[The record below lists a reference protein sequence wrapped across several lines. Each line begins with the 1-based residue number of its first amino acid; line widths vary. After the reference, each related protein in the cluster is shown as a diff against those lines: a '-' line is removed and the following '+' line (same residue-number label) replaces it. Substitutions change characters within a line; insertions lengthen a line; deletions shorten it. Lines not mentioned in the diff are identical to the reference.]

1 MGKKKEEKEVNRK
14 KTDKDGFWFTQDKS
28 KTFLLEIIIFFPQT
42 GKIWYIYKMWK
53 YLKVWSISLMLYDW
67 EKKYPIKWRG

>member
-1 MGKKKEEKEVNRK
+1 MITSLSKKRRRERKKRGKERKEKGEMGKKKEEKEVNRK

-42 GKIWYIYKMWK
+42 GKI
-53 YLKVWSISLMLYDW
+53 
-67 EKKYPIKWRG
+67 